1 MTPTLAATLWSP
13 ARTPALRF
21 AALAL
26 LGSALLAVSAK
37 VNVWIGPVPM
47 TMQTY
52 VVLALAAAFGAR
64 LGAATVALYIA
75 EGLAGLPVF
84 AGAAAG
90 PAYMMGPTG
99 GYLAG
104 FLAAALFVGHLAERG
119 YDRSLPKMLAI
130 MAAGHAIIFAFG
142 WAWLA
147 TIVGAEKAFAVGVA
161 PFYAATVLKTL
172 LAGVTLPALWML
184 IRR

>member
-1 MTPTLAATLWSP
+1 MTSTLAATLWSP
-13 ARTPALRF
+13 ARSPALRF
-21 AALAL
+21 AVLSL
-26 LGSALLAVSAK
+26 IGTALLAISAK

-52 VVLALAAAFGAR
+52 VVLVLGAAFGWR
-64 LGAATVALYIA
+64 LAAATVALYIA

-84 AGAAAG
+84 AGVSAG

-104 FLAAALFVGHLAERG
+104 FLAAAVFVGYLAERG
-119 YDRSLPKMLAI
+119 FDRSIPKMLAV
-130 MAAGHAIIFAFG
+130 MAVGHAIIFAFG
-142 WAWLA
+142 WAWLSSL
-147 TIVGAEKAFAVGVA
+147 VGAEKAFAVGVA
-161 PFYAATVLKTL
+161 PFYAATALKTL

-184 IRR
+184 IKR

>member
-1 MTPTLAATLWSP
+1 
-13 ARTPALRF
+13 
-21 AALAL
+21 
-26 LGSALLAVSAK
+26 
-37 VNVWIGPVPM
+37 
-47 TMQTY
+47 
-52 VVLALAAAFGAR
+52 
-64 LGAATVALYIA
+64 
-75 EGLAGLPVF
+75 VF

-119 YDRSLPKMLAI
+119 YDRSLPKMLAV
-130 MAAGHAIIFAFG
+130 MAVGHAIIFAFG

-161 PFYAATVLKTL
+161 PFYAATILKTL

-184 IRR
+184 VRR